1 MSTNNVGSHF
11 MQQTL
16 KIFNSK
22 DRTVWLQSIYEKLK
36 GRFLILSTN
45 KSGSFVM
52 ETLWSIANLKQ
63 RIAIADE
70 LKSSEIQLKNDQYV
84 KFHFFYINLI
94 ILIQKRY
101 GRFLVNNI
109 GLNFYKRKPDEW
121 KNIQTNEF
129 KKRKMFADL
138 LDSSETTNKKIKN
151 F

>member
-22 DRTVWLQSIYEKLK
+22 DRTVWLQSIYDKLK

-70 LKSSEIQLKNDQYV
+70 LKSSEIQLKNDQYI

-94 ILIQKRY
+94 
-101 GRFLVNNI
+101 
-109 GLNFYKRKPDEW
+109 
-121 KNIQTNEF
+121 
-129 KKRKMFADL
+129 
-138 LDSSETTNKKIKN
+138 
-151 F
+151 